1 MSRTKRQKQE
11 HQGALTAREKWFAER
26 MKNNPTHYFTTWGIC
41 DGTGCV
47 SARDKIRKLKAAGI
61 KIGPA
66 KLLRVNDN
74 GSRVY
79 GWRMN

>member
-11 HQGALTAREKWFAER
+11 HQGALTKSDGNLVSA
-26 MKNNPTHYFTTWGIC
+26 MKRLSLLYFTSGTIC
-41 DGTGCV
+41 KITGCV
-47 SARDKIRKLKAAGI
+47 SARDKIRKLQAAGI

-79 GWRMN
+79 GWRMK